1 MTHEVFIP
9 PLTLEAFKPTV
20 LNCFWFRQTNLIP
33 GAAAGE
39 CAAPLDFNQQRL
51 PWKIETVLSL
61 YLHDELET
69 MPCETSKRPFAADEF
84 QMQTR
89 NAICGDMTIPYH
101 GKKSRLILLTA

>member
-1 MTHEVFIP
+1 LTHEVFIP

-39 CAAPLDFNQQRL
+39 CAAPLDFNL
-51 PWKIETVLSL
+51 AWKIETVLSL

-69 MPCETSKRPFAADEF
+69 MPLRDLKAAI
-84 QMQTR
+84 R
-89 NAICGDMTIPYH
+89 C
-101 GKKSRLILLTA
+101 R